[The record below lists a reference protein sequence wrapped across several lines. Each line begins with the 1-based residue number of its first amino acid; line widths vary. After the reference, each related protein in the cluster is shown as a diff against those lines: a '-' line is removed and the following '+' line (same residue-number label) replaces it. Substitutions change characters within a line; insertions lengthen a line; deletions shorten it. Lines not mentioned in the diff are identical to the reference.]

1 MVWGKGGFQTEEI
14 QDPSKEEEGRSEQNW
29 SERKIRVGGYSSFWL
44 RCWMRRGRRE
54 RGPLGSSG
62 GRNKKGLLGTSK
74 FWGKRE
80 VPIDDHNRLKYGGFQ
95 GADSVLYRILP
106 TLKETSSTA
115 HTSHPRA

>member
-1 MVWGKGGFQTEEI
+1 MKNRPPGWYGGRGGFQIEEI

-74 FWGKRE
+74 FWVRE
-80 VPIDDHNRLKYGGFQ
+80 KFLLMTITG
-95 GADSVLYRILP
+95 
-106 TLKETSSTA
+106 
-115 HTSHPRA
+115 